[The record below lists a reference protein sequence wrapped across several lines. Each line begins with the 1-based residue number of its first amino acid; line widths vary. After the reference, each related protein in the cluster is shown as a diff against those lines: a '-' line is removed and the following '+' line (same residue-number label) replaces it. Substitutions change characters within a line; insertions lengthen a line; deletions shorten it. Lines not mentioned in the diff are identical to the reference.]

1 MLTKQEIKNVAALAR
16 LGLQEENIERY
27 QKDLSG
33 ILDYFKQMEELDTE
47 NIQPI
52 GHIAGTSNVFREDQK
67 KELDEKERNA
77 ILKNAPEIKNDLI
90 KVRSVL

>member
-16 LGLQEENIERY
+16 LGLREEDIKKY

-52 GHIAGTSNVFREDQK
+52 GHISGTSNAYSEDRK
-67 KELDEKERNA
+67 KELNEKEREA
-77 ILKNAPEIKNDLI
+77 ILENAPELKDDLI